1 MNIQE
6 RVVRTRRN
14 GIKDAMAAPRTQLL
28 RLSRVAFQP
37 TPASTSSYNA
47 LSKSLP
53 RLFARCM
60 TTKTVST
67 PDASADLPPP
77 QPAATATATEAAESV
92 PIPAKPEIQEAQPKK
107 KRRGE
112 QLQLTTATNVKITRK
127 FGRVISAGRMD
138 KTVRVEYRHTVY
150 DKHIRRPFPAKSRL
164 LVADPRNSCREG
176 DVIQFGNGWRAS
188 KNVHHVVERIVAPF
202 GTAIR
207 DRPSVTWRATLE
219 QRKADKLKG
228 GEEQEVRV
236 GKTKAKVLR
245 RLEAE
250 KVRLAQED
258 EIKRAEFEAIETRR
272 KMQADEAEKMRK
284 SIASE
289 KWKEEEMAIIERAL
303 RGAK

>member
-1 MNIQE
+1 M
-6 RVVRTRRN
+6 
-14 GIKDAMAAPRTQLL
+14 
-28 RLSRVAFQP
+28 SRVAFQP

-47 LSKSLP
+47 LSKALP

-60 TTKTVST
+60 TTETVST
-67 PDASADLPPP
+67 PDVFADLPPP
-77 QPAATATATEAAESV
+77 PQPEATAAESA
-92 PIPAKPEIQEAQPKK
+92 PIPAQPEIKEPQPKK
-107 KRRGE
+107 KRRAGE
-112 QLQLTTATNVKITRK
+112 PLQLTTAANVKITRK

-164 LVADPRNSCREG
+164 LVADPQNACREG

-202 GTAIR
+202 GTPLKE
-207 DRPSVTWRATLE
+207 RPSTTWRVRLE
-219 QRKADKLKG
+219 QQKAEKLRG
-228 GEEQEVRV
+228 GEGEEIRI

-250 KVRLAQED
+250 KVRLAQAAED
-258 EIKRAEFEAIETRR
+258 ELKRQELEAMERR
-272 KMQADEAEKMRK
+272 RERQTDEAEKMK
-284 SIASE
+284 NSIASE

-303 RGAK
+303 RKSK